1 MKLDSIYV
9 DYFPEYS
16 SYFGRDLI
24 LVKSIY
30 GITNYVRLS
39 ANELIELLIES
50 GFVKSQ
56 YQMYIYYNY
65 VPDGTNTVVL
75 PYVDDYVYC
84 IYLKLLEN
92 GLWKL

>member
-65 VPDGTNTVVL
+65 VPDGTYIFVL
-75 PYVDDYVYC
+75 SCVNDFFY
-84 IYLKLLEN
+84 
-92 GLWKL
+92 